1 MMLDIQMTIR
11 SDWGCRHLSSPYYY
25 QDHIFTPTMRIQLLA
40 DFSRATARA
49 HSTLRC
55 IASPHGP
62 LRVAYSI
69 FRLPRASCSH
79 LVLSIRLSLPRFSL
93 YLCLPTSARHSRLL
107 SACPFPFSKERAL
120 NPYPNISFKYM
131 SLFHHFLYIINAL
144 LSSFILSTDRPSR
157 GIKRDEPK
165 GSPTLGYISDPLIVH
180 TYCAVLLKDS
190 ILYYT
195 LLVTTR
201 STKVCSLPH
210 SPCST
215 PSQPR
220 FIALPHSFKLMH

>member
-11 SDWGCRHLSSPYYY
+11 GDWGCRHLSSPYYY

-107 SACPFPFSKERAL
+107 SACPFPFSTAL
-120 NPYPNISFKYM
+120 TV
-131 SLFHHFLYIINAL
+131 L
-144 LSSFILSTDRPSR
+144 RRR
-157 GIKRDEPK
+157 GHQ
-165 GSPTLGYISDPLIVH
+165 Y
-180 TYCAVLLKDS
+180 YLKFNNLK
-190 ILYYT
+190 IQH
-195 LLVTTR
+195 VGG
-201 STKVCSLPH
+201 
-210 SPCST
+210 
-215 PSQPR
+215 PR
-220 FIALPHSFKLMH
+220 RFGP